1 MDSLPDLGQRIRAG
15 YEAKYTAR
23 DKALQ
28 LCRETTRSSA
38 VAIRAIHRGEFDTA
52 RGHIAAAQQSL
63 TLAGTTLADHP
74 DVFYAGFL
82 HDAAKEYV
90 EASATLAIIGG
101 EPLPT
106 PEALGVQPP
115 AYLNGLAEAVG
126 ELRRHLLDR
135 LRRGEVEV
143 CERILIVMDEIFSV
157 LVTIDYP
164 DSITGGLRRATD
176 VARGI
181 IEKTRGDL
189 TLSVR
194 QRSLERRLEAFE
206 GRVEDE

>member
-1 MDSLPDLGQRIRAG
+1 VSSLPDIGLRIRTA
-15 YEAKYTAR
+15 YEAKYAAR

-38 VAIRAIHRGEFDTA
+38 VAIRAIHRGEFDA
-52 RGHIAAAQQSL
+52 ALGHIESARQAL
-63 TLAGTTLADHP
+63 VLARTTLAEHP
-74 DVFYAGFL
+74 DVLFAGFV

-90 EASATLAIIGG
+90 EASTTLAIIR
-101 EPLPT
+101 EQPLPE
-106 PEALGVQPP
+106 PDALGVEFP
-115 AYLNGLAEAVG
+115 AYLNGMAEAVG

-135 LRRGEVEV
+135 LRHGDVDS
-143 CERILIVMDEIFSV
+143 CERVLAVMDEIFSL

-176 VARGI
+176 VSRGI

-189 TLSVR
+189 TLAVR
-194 QRSLERRLEAFE
+194 QQDLERHLGRLEQGLRE
-206 GRVEDE
+206 

>member
-1 MDSLPDLGQRIRAG
+1 LNSLPDLGLRIRAA
-15 YEAKYTAR
+15 YEAKYAAR

-38 VAIRAIHRGEFDTA
+38 VAIRAIHRREFDA
-52 RGHIAAAQQSL
+52 AQGHIDAARQSL
-63 TLAGTTLADHP
+63 SLAVAMLSGNP
-74 DVFYAGFL
+74 DVLFAGFV

-90 EASATLAIIGG
+90 EASMTLAIIR
-101 EPLPT
+101 EQPIPD
-106 PEALGVQPP
+106 PEALGVELP

-126 ELRRHLLDR
+126 ELRRHLLDQ
-135 LRRGEVEV
+135 LRRGEVDS
-143 CERILIVMDEIFSV
+143 CERVLAVMDEIFSL

-176 VARGI
+176 VSRGI

-189 TLSVR
+189 TLAVR
-194 QRSLERRLEAFE
+194 QQDLERRLGRLEE
-206 GRVEDE
+206 GLRT